1 MKTYIREMITLGL
14 LVMVVPILIAG
25 NPDRQGEAG
34 AGELLFNPWAR
45 SAGLHTMN
53 TSSISG
59 VEAMRLN
66 IAGMGRVDG
75 KELLVGNT
83 RLYEGST
90 LKLNSLGFVTKVGN
104 GGAIGVS
111 LMAVDFGDIQITT
124 TDQPEGVGGSYSPG
138 FFNLGIGYAYT
149 YANKISVGVLFRAI
163 SESLPDVSAF
173 GFAIDAGVQY
183 VSGEDDNFK
192 LGISL
197 RNVGSPMKFSGQ
209 GLSSS
214 VDAPGSEPT
223 YQITVDQRAQRYELP
238 SVLNIGLS
246 YDFYFGE
253 QIYLRALTNFTS
265 NAFSRDQ
272 IGGGL
277 EFSLM
282 EKFSLR
288 GAYKYELDQGSD
300 EERNIYSGLSVGASV
315 DVPLQKSG
323 GNRIGID
330 YAYRATNPFRGS
342 HNVSLKLSF

>member
-1 MKTYIREMITLGL
+1 
-14 LVMVVPILIAG
+14 MVVPVVFAG

-75 KELLVGNT
+75 KELLIGNT

-104 GGAIGVS
+104 SGAIGIS
-111 LMAVDFGDIQITT
+111 LMSVDFGDIQITT
-124 TDQPEGVGGSYSPG
+124 TDQPQGVGGTYSPG
-138 FFNLGIGYAYT
+138 FFNLGVGYAYT
-149 YANKISVGVLFRAI
+149 YENKISVGILFRTV

-183 VSGEDDNFK
+183 VSGDEDNFK

-197 RNVGSPMKFSGQ
+197 RNVGSPMKFGGQ
-209 GLSSS
+209 GLSSQ
-214 VDAPGSEPT
+214 VGAPGSVPS
-223 YQITVDQRAQRYELP
+223 YVITVDQRAQRYELP

-253 QIYLRALTNFTS
+253 KIYLRALTNFTS

-277 EFSLM
+277 EFSLDN
-282 EKFSLR
+282 KFSLR
-288 GAYKYELDQGSD
+288 GAYKYELNPGA
-300 EERNIYSGLSVGASV
+300 EEEANIYSGLSVGASV
-315 DVPLQKSG
+315 DVPLQKAG
-323 GNRIGID
+323 GNRVGID
-330 YAYRATNPFRGS
+330 YAYRATNPFRGT